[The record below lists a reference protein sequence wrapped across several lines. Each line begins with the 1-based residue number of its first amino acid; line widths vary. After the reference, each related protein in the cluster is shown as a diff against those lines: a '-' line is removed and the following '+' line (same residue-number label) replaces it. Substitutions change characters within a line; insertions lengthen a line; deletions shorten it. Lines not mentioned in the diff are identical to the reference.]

1 MMFFSTILEA
11 LSQHALETPDKVVLT
26 WVDIKCE
33 EQNKMTFKQLEDQSN
48 AVAARLL
55 KLGCKKGDRVMVAY
69 PFGLEFLAG
78 MFGAMKIGVIPCS
91 IYPPN
96 PNQLKTDMPKFRGF
110 AKDAGAKYAL
120 STNMFATA
128 MTAAS
133 VLYKTGVKWIGT
145 DNLPIKKSNANTPK
159 GYETY
164 NGEPEEVCFIQYTSG
179 STGRPKGV
187 MISHGNLAENCRAIG
202 SMSNVDSSTVAA
214 LWVPQYHDMG
224 LVAGFMSSLYA
235 GIHLVMASPLDF
247 VVHPLLWTDMV
258 EKYQANLTCAPNF
271 AYALLLKRLEQAN
284 RKADWSCVKRA
295 MFGGEPAQGHVVEAA
310 GKALSINPEHVYNI
324 YGLAES
330 VVFLTGGS
338 AYPDSEGL
346 VCCGEVDSPTLK
358 LRIVQDGKEVE
369 DGQVGSIWA
378 QSPRVAAGYY
388 GQSEL
393 TTATFAN
400 VLPAYDGSW
409 LDTGDLGKVVDGQLY
424 VTGRV
429 KDVIIINGKN
439 YYPTDVELS
448 IDDIFGD
455 VMRPGRTTAFQLGED
470 SVGITVEGR
479 KDFDK
484 SGNEDLA
491 VQISNHVSQVHGL
504 LVSDVVVLKLGV
516 TPKTTSG
523 KLKRSEIRQ
532 TTIAGDWKAS
542 DVLLRF
548 RRQAK
553 PSPIQAK
560 ALSFKRS
567 SFLGHS
573 FAMNGVTSSEFYLSE
588 GTQHEIRRRSM
599 TLPFGSLELPDIDL
613 SQTNALP
620 SQAVE
625 AVHAVECD
633 PSKLDEYFLELH
645 LSGVSGMD
653 EAWSKAT
660 KTTAAMQEMCS
671 QILQHLEDKHPTI
684 CQLAKTL
691 SENPDWILIDDRTCF
706 LSKLVHQIFVLQWVT
721 TFMMDNPKCMQQKL
735 QNDAVWENSHDT
747 TQTVPT
753 ELQEM
758 LNLPEKDSMYGKWP
772 FFLWIKNRSV
782 VALLKLVLK
791 GLSCPEDPPL
801 ETQLKPI
808 NKLLCLNLL
817 EAVWL
822 EQHNGLQENSQVGRM
837 LATSPIKA
845 AWTQSMMAFLENQSS
860 TWNDLYVAWNMHFV
874 SWSADE
880 DSSTWMASKLLLP
893 CIIGDVNAG
902 FFYAR
907 ATSLYLVV
915 QAAGRKIE
923 SPRFYNKPM
932 LSRRAL
938 KYFGRLNRSC
948 AEKFGYTQ
956 LAPESK
962 NHLALDADYW
972 LSKFDQWGLANH
984 PAKASTAD
992 AKLPDTEVAGV
1003 ADADDFS
1010 IRYANVIMS
1019 VFGSHIDKSK
1029 TWAENGLTSL
1039 QSAELRNKV
1048 EEELHV
1054 VLPANFEQLYPTP
1067 SELSVFLKGS
1077 EIPSGFLV
1085 SWVLDTC
1092 GSSHEGCNG
1101 PISWVL
1107 LPITFPLFLLS
1118 LSVIVV
1124 LCKYAVVGRYQPRQ
1138 IDLLSWDYLQWW
1150 FVDSLMEV
1158 WESLAGKFFKET
1170 KYIWLFYRLLG
1181 ADLAWTAKIESYI
1194 REFDLVRV
1202 ESSATIGYPIKCRK
1216 FSQSEQSNPKIT
1228 FRPIVVGKHSKLSGM
1243 ISPGVKL
1250 GEGSKVEKLS
1260 VVEEGALVPAH
1271 VLAKGNPACNA
1282 GSFKHQETHSFDESM
1297 LDVFKI
1303 VWTIFEAY
1311 HFFALSYLVHM
1322 TLNQLLPSWR
1332 YDSILHWFLFFP
1344 TTSFLAIFTSIAL
1357 KWLLIGKRDAS
1368 DEYGGS
1374 LWKQASNWACD
1385 FHFRIAAWTLIPFF
1399 GQSKVWHFILFLH
1412 GLDVDMKS
1420 TLSHPY
1426 TIFFPS
1432 KVDFVKIRCSFIP
1445 TSTLDLSKKANSK
1458 IEIINSSIGYNSNL
1472 HSGVKIIK
1480 SKIPPRS
1487 NVSDSVYNL
1496 NHSDNSQNVS
1506 SFTLLLPEL
1515 GQQLLNVVLFS
1526 SIVPAYEIGLAATK
1540 SSSLTVSACGLTVA
1554 FTLQLFIWILLTQAA
1569 EKVLLSLPH
1578 NGQQIFFG
1586 IYINH
1591 VRQFRAGNWLVMV
1604 LYGTPM
1610 FAYFARLMGAEVDGD
1625 LWYFGNSL
1633 YEYGNLHFQ
1642 GCSIVDSAHVA
1653 GHYIDGNGLTIDD
1666 TYVSGLLHPGC
1677 YASAGSVVSAAE
1689 HGPWKLFFKR
1699 SDMGAQES
1707 KSLLR
1712 DVENPEGRTDHLIE
1726 TQQEDD
1732 IYQMPIAFDV

>member
-1 MMFFSTILEA
+1 
-11 LSQHALETPDKVVLT
+11 
-26 WVDIKCE
+26 
-33 EQNKMTFKQLEDQSN
+33 
-48 AVAARLL
+48 
-55 KLGCKKGDRVMVAY
+55 
-69 PFGLEFLAG
+69 
-78 MFGAMKIGVIPCS
+78 
-91 IYPPN
+91 
-96 PNQLKTDMPKFRGF
+96 
-110 AKDAGAKYAL
+110 
-120 STNMFATA
+120 
-128 MTAAS
+128 
-133 VLYKTGVKWIGT
+133 
-145 DNLPIKKSNANTPK
+145 
-159 GYETY
+159 
-164 NGEPEEVCFIQYTSG
+164 
-179 STGRPKGV
+179 
-187 MISHGNLAENCRAIG
+187 
-202 SMSNVDSSTVAA
+202 
-214 LWVPQYHDMG
+214 
-224 LVAGFMSSLYA
+224 
-235 GIHLVMASPLDF
+235 
-247 VVHPLLWTDMV
+247 
-258 EKYQANLTCAPNF
+258 
-271 AYALLLKRLEQAN
+271 
-284 RKADWSCVKRA
+284 
-295 MFGGEPAQGHVVEAA
+295 
-310 GKALSINPEHVYNI
+310 
-324 YGLAES
+324 
-330 VVFLTGGS
+330 
-338 AYPDSEGL
+338 
-346 VCCGEVDSPTLK
+346 
-358 LRIVQDGKEVE
+358 
-369 DGQVGSIWA
+369 
-378 QSPRVAAGYY
+378 
-388 GQSEL
+388 
-393 TTATFAN
+393 
-400 VLPAYDGSW
+400 
-409 LDTGDLGKVVDGQLY
+409 
-424 VTGRV
+424 
-429 KDVIIINGKN
+429 
-439 YYPTDVELS
+439 
-448 IDDIFGD
+448 
-455 VMRPGRTTAFQLGED
+455 
-470 SVGITVEGR
+470 
-479 KDFDK
+479 
-484 SGNEDLA
+484 
-491 VQISNHVSQVHGL
+491 
-504 LVSDVVVLKLGV
+504 
-516 TPKTTSG
+516 
-523 KLKRSEIRQ
+523 
-532 TTIAGDWKAS
+532 
-542 DVLLRF
+542 
-548 RRQAK
+548 
-553 PSPIQAK
+553 
-560 ALSFKRS
+560 
-567 SFLGHS
+567 
-573 FAMNGVTSSEFYLSE
+573 
-588 GTQHEIRRRSM
+588 M
-599 TLPFGSLELPDIDL
+599 TLPFGSLDLGTLRELDLPDLDL
-613 SQTNALP
+613 SGTNALP
-620 SQAVE
+620 SKAVE
-625 AVHAVECD
+625 AVHSVECD
-633 PSKLDEYFLELH
+633 PNKLDEYFSELH
-645 LSGVSGMD
+645 LSGVPAID
-653 EAWSKAT
+653 EAWSKAI
-660 KTTAAMQEMCS
+660 KTTPAMQAMCS
-671 QILQHLEDKHPTI
+671 QIMKHLEDKHPTI

-691 SENPDWILIDDRTCF
+691 SENPDWILIDERTDF
-706 LSKLVHQIFVLQWVT
+706 LSQLVHQVFVLHWVT
-721 TFMMDNPKCMQQKL
+721 TFMMDNPESMQQKL
-735 QNDAVWENSHDT
+735 QNDAEWENSCET
-747 TQTVPT
+747 TQTVPV

-758 LNLPEKDSMYGKWP
+758 LGLPEQDPMYEKWP
-772 FFLWIKNRSV
+772 FFLWIKNRSIL
-782 VALLKLVLK
+782 AQLNLLVRSFRSSE
-791 GLSCPEDPPL
+791 GPGIENQL
-801 ETQLKPI
+801 EKIKDLQ
-808 NKLLCLNLL
+808 CLNLL

-822 EQHNGLQENSQVGRM
+822 EKSNGLMDNSEVGRL
-837 LATSPIKA
+837 LASYPLLA
-845 AWTQSMMAFLENQSS
+845 GRTQSMMALLEPQGS

-874 SWSADE
+874 SWSADK

-893 CIIGDVNAG
+893 CIIGDVNAS

-907 ATSLYLVV
+907 TTSLYLVL
-915 QAAGRKIE
+915 QTIGRKTT
-923 SPRFYNKPM
+923 SPKYYTQSI

-938 KYFGRLNRSC
+938 EIFGRLNLSW
-948 AEKFGYTQ
+948 AQELGYSHPPLGSDKGMT
-956 LAPESK
+956 LNEE
-962 NHLALDADYW
+962 DW
-972 LSKFDQWGLANH
+972 LSLFDQWGSENQKAQTTN
-984 PAKASTAD
+984 PNSNINASKASARATD
-992 AKLPDTEVAGV
+992 PN
-1003 ADADDFS
+1003 DFS
-1010 IRYANVIMS
+1010 ARYANVLLS
-1019 VFGSHIDKSK
+1019 VVGSHIDTSK

-1077 EIPSGFLV
+1077 EM
-1085 SWVLDTC
+1085 
-1092 GSSHEGCNG
+1092 
-1101 PISWVL
+1101 
-1107 LPITFPLFLLS
+1107 
-1118 LSVIVV
+1118 IVV

-1150 FVDSLMEV
+1150 FIDSLMEV

-1282 GSFKHQETHSFDESM
+1282 GSFKHQETHSFEESM

-1332 YDSILHWFLFFP
+1332 YASILHWFLFFP

-1642 GCSIVDSAHVA
+1642 GCTIVDSAHVA

-1699 SDMGAQES
+1699 SDIGAQES

-1712 DVENPEGRTDHLIE
+1712 DVENPERSTDHLIE